1 MRNPHGCRISPSP
14 EPPVD
19 WRDYEYARESVVRYA
34 AETGFRIV
42 QKSAPLRYEGLRSH
56 DSGSN
61 PRSAVLPA
69 RIPDLEGSSQCVLCQ
84 RNLKL

>member
-1 MRNPHGCRISPSP
+1 MRNPHGRRISPSP

-56 DSGSN
+56 VAQTLDRQSY
-61 PRSAVLPA
+61 LPA
-69 RIPDLEGSSQCVLCQ
+69 SPT
-84 RNLKL
+84 